1 MMQARP
7 VTRPRRIVPITL
19 VLLLGILSPALAQE
33 AGRVFVGGLF
43 GVSTLSADARAVT
56 SPDEAHVS
64 LYKPENGPAVNAL
77 AGVHATRFVSVQAN
91 YIWNRNDLTLLASSV
106 APAGG
111 VFYEQ
116 ARPSTQHAVFAD
128 ALLYFRSRDSGVRPY
143 LSGGLGL
150 VRFESD
156 AATRT
161 LEHGMAAPSGA
172 ITATR
177 AALRVAVG
185 IDLRVAEAWSLR
197 YSFSEA
203 ISGNPVSARLTPPA
217 ERNLMNFQNLFG
229 LVLGF

>member
-1 MMQARP
+1 VLYGSEAIGGVGHVISKLGDGDPRFTRTAEGGARNTFRSALGLKGGST
-7 VTRPRRIVPITL
+7 VVRYAITL
-19 VLLLGILSPALAQE
+19 SSLSTDGDTAA
-33 AGRVFVGGLF
+33 A
-43 GVSTLSADARAVT
+43 
-56 SPDEAHVS
+56 
-64 LYKPENGPAVNAL
+64 NAL
-77 AGVHATRFVSVQAN
+77 AGVHATRFLSVQAN

-111 VFYEQ
+111 GFYEQ

-161 LEHGMAAPSGA
+161 LEHGMAAPSGD